1 MKQINRRG
9 FVKTAGAL
17 VAAPMLTAL
26 PAFSAQAPNAP
37 NTSDLIVDKDIVFG
51 KGGDMDLLLDV
62 YHPPQGV
69 TPKRMGIIHL
79 FGGGFTS
86 GSKNAGYIVND
97 VRALGKLG
105 YTNISANYRLT
116 SQGLWPAQI
125 HDTKAAIRWARANAA
140 KIGIDADK
148 IAIAG
153 YSAGGLLSLLSAG
166 TNGMAEFEGNG
177 GNAGVSSS
185 VQAGIG
191 VYPLATPSGN
201 LFPTTLSA
209 DDRAKMVEAAT
220 PSKYIGS
227 TFAPFIFIHGTADT
241 TVPLTSSMDF
251 FTKLNAA
258 KVPTSIT
265 TIQGAA
271 HAFDNAALDAVEVMA
286 HSIDLFVDRLIVNP
300 KPYAGF
306 GGGGGGRGGGGR
318 GAGGAGGARGGG
330 GAPQGAP
337 GGRGQN

>member
-9 FVKTAGAL
+9 FVKAAGAL
-17 VAAPMLTAL
+17 AAAPALASL
-26 PAFSAQAPNAP
+26 PAFAAQAPQAP
-37 NTSDLIVDKDIVFG
+37 NTSDLRVDKDIVFG

-79 FGGGFTS
+79 FGGGFFT
-86 GSKNAGYIVND
+86 GNKNAGYIVND

-105 YTNISANYRLT
+105 YTNISSNYRLT

-125 HDTKAAIRWARANAA
+125 NDTKAAIRWVRANAA

-153 YSAGGLLSLLSAG
+153 YSAGGMLSLLAAG
-166 TNGMAEFEGNG
+166 TNGMGEFEGNG
-177 GNAGVSSS
+177 GNAGVSSN

-191 VYPLATPSGN
+191 VYPLASVQMAAA
-201 LFPTTLSA
+201 LFPTNLSSEE
-209 DDRAKMVEAAT
+209 RTKMMDAASPT
-220 PSKYIGS
+220 KYIGKS
-227 TFAPFIFIHGTADT
+227 FAPTIFIHGTADM
-241 TVPLTSSMDF
+241 TVPLSSSLDF

-258 KVPTSIT
+258 GVPTSIT

-286 HSIDLFVDRLIVNP
+286 HSIDLFLDRLIVNP
-300 KPYAGF
+300 KPYPSF
-306 GGGGGGRGGGGR
+306 GGGGGGRRGGGR
-318 GAGGAGGARGGG
+318 GQGPGAGSRGN
-330 GAPQGAP
+330 QD
-337 GGRGQN
+337 

>member
-1 MKQINRRG
+1 MMQINRRG
-9 FVKTAGAL
+9 FVKAAGAL
-17 VAAPMLTAL
+17 VATPTLASL
-26 PAFSAQAPNAP
+26 PGFAAQAQN
-37 NTSDLIVDKDIVFG
+37 NSDLKVDKDIVFG

-125 HDTKAAIRWARANAA
+125 NDTKAAIRWVRANAA

-153 YSAGGLLSLLSAG
+153 YSAGGLLSLLAAG

-177 GNAGVSSS
+177 GNAGVSSN

-191 VYPLATPSGN
+191 VYPLASTGIAGN
-201 LFPTTLSA
+201 LFPTNLSA
-209 DDRAKMVEAAT
+209 EERTKMMEAAT
-220 PSKYIGS
+220 PAKYIGKS
-227 TFAPFIFIHGTADT
+227 FAPTIFIHGTADT
-241 TVPLTSSMDF
+241 TVPLSSSLDF
-251 FTKLNAA
+251 FNKLTAA
-258 KVPTSIT
+258 GVPTSIT

-271 HAFDNAALDAVEVMA
+271 HAFDNAALDVVEVMA
-286 HSIDLFVDRLIVNP
+286 HSIDLFLDRLIVNP
-300 KPYAGF
+300 KPYPSF
-306 GGGGGGRGGGGR
+306 GGGGRGGGRGGQGR
-318 GAGGAGGARGGG
+318 GAG
-330 GAPQGAP
+330 
-337 GGRGQN
+337 RGQN

>member
-9 FVKTAGAL
+9 FVMTAGAL
-17 VAAPMLTAL
+17 VGVPTLAGL
-26 PAFSAQAPNAP
+26 PAFAAQAQNTPN
-37 NTSDLIVDKDIVFG
+37 NSDLIVDKDIVFG

-125 HDTKAAIRWARANAA
+125 NDTKAAIRWVRANAA

-148 IAIAG
+148 IAVAG

-177 GNAGVSSS
+177 GNAGVSSN

-201 LFPTTLSA
+201 LFPMGLSA
-209 DDRAKMVEAAT
+209 EDRAKMVEAAT
-220 PSKYIGS
+220 PSKYIGK

-241 TVPLTSSMDF
+241 TVPLTSSLDF
-251 FTKLNAA
+251 FGKLNAA
-258 KVPTSIT
+258 TVPTSIT

-306 GGGGGGRGGGGR
+306 GGGGGGRGR
-318 GAGGAGGARGGG
+318 GAGGAGRGPGGG
-330 GAPQGAP
+330 GQQGSAA
-337 GGRGQN
+337 GRGQN